1 MNAWRRFDVIA
12 LDEAPGALSLGGRRI
27 ATGDAIEV
35 HEFPSVWSPGHARSA
50 ATIEGRDGIFLA
62 VDLTDGRT
70 VVAGLHECRRPE
82 RPLN

>member
-1 MNAWRRFDVIA
+1 MNAWRRFDVID
-12 LDEAPGALSLGGRRI
+12 LDAGPGALSLGGRRI

-35 HEFPSVWSPGHARSA
+35 REHQNVWSSGRARSA
-50 ATIEGRDGIFLA
+50 ATIEGRDGVFLA

-82 RPLN
+82 RQLN